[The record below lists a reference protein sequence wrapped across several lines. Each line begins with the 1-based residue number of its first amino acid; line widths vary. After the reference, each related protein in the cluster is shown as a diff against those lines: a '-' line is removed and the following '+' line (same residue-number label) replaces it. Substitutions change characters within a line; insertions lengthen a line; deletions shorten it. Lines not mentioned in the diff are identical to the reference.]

1 MRTLK
6 LHPRLLLATAA
17 MLAASACTGPAPREA
32 DARTPAA
39 EDFSVYELDARFRDQ
54 AGRERTL
61 SSLGRRVQLVAMVYT
76 ECTHTCPR
84 ILMELKRIEAALRDD
99 PRVGFTLI
107 SLDPKRDTPERL
119 AEFAASTRLDPAR
132 WTLLTSDENTV
143 RETAA
148 LLGIRYRK
156 EASAEY
162 SHSNSYLVLDAEGR
176 IVHRQSG
183 LEQANEQ
190 VLAAIRA
197 ALPEN
202 ANPNHSRP

>member
-1 MRTLK
+1 MRTLT
-6 LHPRLLLATAA
+6 LLFAA
-17 MLAASACTGPAPREA
+17 MALAACDAPREA
-32 DARTPAA
+32 EARTPA

-61 SSLGRRVQLVAMVYT
+61 ASLGGRVQVVAMVYT
-76 ECTHTCPR
+76 TCTHTCPR

-99 PRVGFTLI
+99 ERVGFTLI
-107 SLDPKRDTPERL
+107 SLNPERDTPARL

-148 LLGIRYRK
+148 LLGIRYRR

-162 SHSNSYLVLDAEGR
+162 SHSNSYLVLDPAGR
-176 IVHRQSG
+176 IVHRQTG
-183 LEQANEQ
+183 LDQGAEK
-190 VLAAIRA
+190 VLASIRA
-197 ALPEN
+197 W
-202 ANPNHSRP
+202 

>member
-6 LHPRLLLATAA
+6 LHPRLLLAAA
-17 MLAASACTGPAPREA
+17 AVLVIAACAGPAPRDAE
-32 DARTPAA
+32 ARTPAA

-61 SSLGRRVQLVAMVYT
+61 SSLGGRVQVVAMVYT

-84 ILMELKRIEAALRDD
+84 ILMELKRIEAALNDD
-99 PRVGFTLI
+99 PGVGFTLI
-107 SLDPKRDTPERL
+107 SLDPERDTPARL
-119 AEFAASTRLDPAR
+119 AEFASSTRLDSGR

-183 LEQANEQ
+183 LEGGSEQ

-197 ALPEN
+197 ARPEN
-202 ANPNHSRP
+202 GNPNHPRP

>member
-6 LHPRLLLATAA
+6 LHPRLLLASAA
-17 MLAASACTGPAPREA
+17 MLATAACGPAPRDAE
-32 DARTPAA
+32 ARTPAA
-39 EDFSVYELDARFRDQ
+39 ESYSVYELDARFRDQ

-61 SSLGRRVQLVAMVYT
+61 SSLGGRVQVVAMVYT
-76 ECTHTCPR
+76 QCTHTCPR
-84 ILMELKRIEAALRDD
+84 ILMELKRIEAALNDD
-99 PRVGFTLI
+99 PDVGFTLI
-107 SLDPKRDTPERL
+107 SLDPERDTPARL
-119 AEFAASTRLDPAR
+119 AEFAASTRLDSAR

-183 LEQANEQ
+183 LDQDAEQ

-197 ALPEN
+197 ARPEN
-202 ANPNHSRP
+202 GNPNHSRP